1 MSLTDVSSQTR
12 RLPGLPK
19 LSRTAWT
26 LGIAV
31 PVYAAISALTL
42 LDVGR
47 LPRFRFDPQPLI
59 ESGIAI
65 QVHVAAALTTLA
77 IGIYLM
83 MAPKGF
89 RLHRTFGWAW
99 VISMAITAGSSFFIM
114 TLFQNFWSPIHAL
127 SAWTL
132 IGLPVGIAA
141 IRRRNVKKH
150 RQEMTNMFVGGM
162 VVAGLFTLLPGR
174 MMWHVFFAI

>member
-12 RLPGLPK
+12 RLPRLPK

-26 LGIAV
+26 LGIAL
-31 PVYAAISALTL
+31 PIYGAISALTL

-59 ESGIAI
+59 ESGVAI

-89 RLHRTFGWAW
+89 TLH
-99 VISMAITAGSSFFIM
+99 
-114 TLFQNFWSPIHAL
+114 
-127 SAWTL
+127 
-132 IGLPVGIAA
+132 
-141 IRRRNVKKH
+141 
-150 RQEMTNMFVGGM
+150 
-162 VVAGLFTLLPGR
+162 
-174 MMWHVFFAI
+174 